1 MHALSERTPTTRR
14 LTGTALL
21 LTSALLLGG
30 CADGAD
36 AGSEAAAATA
46 AASAP
51 ADPTGAASDQGPT
64 VLDVATGEGA
74 TTFATA
80 VRGAGLEQTLALPGP
95 LTVFAPSDAAFEALP
110 PGLLDAL
117 LAPENAEALTLIVAY
132 HVVED
137 DLPAADLDGDVTALS
152 GQKLTLSST
161 DGGSVNGVPVLTPDV
176 EASNGTVHV
185 IDTVL
190 IPPDIDPEALL
201 AGGEAAP

>member
-1 MHALSERTPTTRR
+1 MTYR

-21 LTSALLLGG
+21 LTSALLVGG
-30 CADGAD
+30 CAGGDGGGTAA
-36 AGSEAAAATA
+36 AGTPAAGTPAATA
-46 AASAP
+46 Q
-51 ADPTGAASDQGPT
+51 ADPTGAASTQGPT
-64 VLDVATGEGA
+64 VLDVATDEGA

-80 VRGAGLEQTLALPGP
+80 VQAAGLEQTLALPGP

-137 DLPAADLDGDVTALS
+137 DLRAGDFDGQVTALS
-152 GQKLTLSST
+152 GQTLTLSSA
-161 DGGSVNGVPVLTPDV
+161 DGGSVNDVPVLAPDV

-185 IDTVL
+185 IDSVL
-190 IPPDIDPEALL
+190 LPPDVDPQALL
-201 AGGEAAP
+201 GGGEAAS